1 MLAESSAARKNTWWS
16 CITPLPWKA
25 YRFGYLCLWKF
36 SFFSSYYFPWLG
48 LLCWLLISVVSLHKL
63 FYVNS
68 EFHRFLHRVWAQ
80 LYYRQAF
87 MAFKCMTGQSTCS
100 ILAPYIHPPFQLFQM
115 YDLPYKT
122 IFSNQSPR
130 PQEKKERTRIANV
143 ISFSRNNIKLL
154 NKFLNSFIID
164 SAKKLKGKLKLK
176 TAPCDLCHNVSSFAK
191 ICRDQRTWRT
201 SFKNFIYW
209 IHFISLNFLFQSLF
223 FLSIFAFPDWLPGTD

>member
-1 MLAESSAARKNTWWS
+1 
-16 CITPLPWKA
+16 
-25 YRFGYLCLWKF
+25 
-36 SFFSSYYFPWLG
+36 
-48 LLCWLLISVVSLHKL
+48 
-63 FYVNS
+63 
-68 EFHRFLHRVWAQ
+68 
-80 LYYRQAF
+80 
-87 MAFKCMTGQSTCS
+87 MTGQSTCS

-176 TAPCDLCHNVSSFAK
+176 TAPCDLRHNVSSFTK
-191 ICRDQRTWRT
+191 I
-201 SFKNFIYW
+201 
-209 IHFISLNFLFQSLF
+209 
-223 FLSIFAFPDWLPGTD
+223 